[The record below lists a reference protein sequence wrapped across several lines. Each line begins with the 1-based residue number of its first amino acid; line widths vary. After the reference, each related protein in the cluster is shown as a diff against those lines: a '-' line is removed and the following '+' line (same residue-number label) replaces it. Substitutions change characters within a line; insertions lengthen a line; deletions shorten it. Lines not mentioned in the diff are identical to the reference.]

1 MSTSHIWVTRFLHSG
16 KLARLP
22 ALISSLV
29 VFGLPQVL
37 CLLLIE
43 ATNHSFSRLSP
54 RSAYS
59 VSLGLLW
66 IGIGPY
72 LIYLYDSKALPSF
85 FKGLDGVLGNSDI
98 AEKLKIKYLRI
109 FSKKFFWLTIIW
121 CLLLQIGYFSSREFL
136 SVLNIRYFSF
146 MFFLVAAYIVW
157 VGLLTSIG
165 FWGVLVTIG
174 LIREASGR
182 IAVINPFHEDG
193 FGGLGRFGRLAI
205 TTTLLFSSGSLY
217 IPLLIDVVTRGVK
230 YNRVH
235 YGLLAIF
242 VGSIAASFLVPIVLV
257 THRARKLQRGVLK
270 GLSDE
275 CSYWATR
282 SSDDIKSQ
290 IKAIHDLELHSAYT
304 SLRLCPI
311 KYDTFIKFF
320 TSVLFPVVLLLADKY
335 LLRK

>member
-1 MSTSHIWVTRFLHSG
+1 MISSHIWVTRFLCSG
-16 KLARLP
+16 KLGKLP

-29 VFGLPQVL
+29 VFGLPQLL

-43 ATNHSFSRLSP
+43 ATNQSFSRLSP

-59 VSLGLLW
+59 ISLGLLW

-85 FKGLDGVLGNSDI
+85 FKGLDGVLGSGDI
-98 AEKLKIKYLRI
+98 AKKLQAKYSRL
-109 FSKKFFWLTIIW
+109 FSRKFFWLTIIW
-121 CLLLQIGYFSSREFL
+121 CLLLQIGYFSSPEFL
-136 SVLNIRYFSF
+136 IILNIRYLSF
-146 MFFLVAAYIVW
+146 MFFLVSAYLVW

-165 FWGVLVTIG
+165 FWGVFVTIS
-174 LIREASGR
+174 LIIEASDK

-205 TTTLLFSSGSLY
+205 TTTVLFSSGSLY
-217 IPLLIDVVTRGVK
+217 IPLLIDVVTRGVR

-235 YGLLAIF
+235 YGLLTIF
-242 VGSIAASFLVPIVLV
+242 VGSIAASFLLPVILV
-257 THRARKLQRGVLK
+257 TARARRIQREVLK
-270 GLSDE
+270 RLSED
-275 CSYWATR
+275 CFCGATPP
-282 SSDDIKSQ
+282 SDDIREQ
-290 IKAIHDLELHSAYT
+290 IKLIHSRELHAAYM
-304 SLRLCPI
+304 SVRLCPI

-335 LLRK
+335 FLRK